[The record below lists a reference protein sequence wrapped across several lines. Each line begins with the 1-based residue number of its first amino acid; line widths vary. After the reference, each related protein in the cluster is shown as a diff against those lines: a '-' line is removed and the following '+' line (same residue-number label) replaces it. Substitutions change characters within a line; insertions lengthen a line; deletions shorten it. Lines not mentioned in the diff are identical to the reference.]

1 MCHLT
6 DHAVQRTK
14 ERVGLPKRSAEK
26 NAQKAL
32 ENGIRHCETKGS
44 LNRYITALYWKQETA
59 NNIRVYCNNV
69 YIFNNQPCV
78 ECNQYA
84 PVAQHGKWVSLVVKR
99 ENWKG
104 VLHDFYQPYSCS
116 ICQNPNTFMGES
128 AFCPHCGA
136 RMTED
141 IDEQKK

>member
-44 LNRYITALYWKQETA
+44 LNRYITALYWKHKALFRKLSTQTA
-59 NNIRVYCNNV
+59 GNRKC
-69 YIFNNQPCV
+69 
-78 ECNQYA
+78 E
-84 PVAQHGKWVSLVVKR
+84 R
-99 ENWKG
+99 R
-104 VLHDFYQPYSCS
+104 S
-116 ICQNPNTFMGES
+116 IC
-128 AFCPHCGA
+128 
-136 RMTED
+136 
-141 IDEQKK
+141 

>member
-44 LNRYITALYWKQETA
+44 LNRYITALYWKHKTA

-69 YIFNNQPCV
+69 YIFNIFPLFFNKNELSEGLASVC
-78 ECNQYA
+78 
-84 PVAQHGKWVSLVVKR
+84 
-99 ENWKG
+99 
-104 VLHDFYQPYSCS
+104 
-116 ICQNPNTFMGES
+116 
-128 AFCPHCGA
+128 A
-136 RMTED
+136 RRRK
-141 IDEQKK
+141 IKF